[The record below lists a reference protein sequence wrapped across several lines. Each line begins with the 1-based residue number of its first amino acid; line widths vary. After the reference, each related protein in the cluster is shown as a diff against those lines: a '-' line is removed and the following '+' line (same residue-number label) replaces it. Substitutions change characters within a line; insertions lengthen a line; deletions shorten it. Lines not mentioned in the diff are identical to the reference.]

1 MKQAVS
7 RLMRRQS
14 YPNSERGMSL
24 PEVMISSFIL
34 VSVVTANMHMGN
46 SSVKGMNSSYLRY
59 KLDSAIAQRL
69 EDLRKQ
75 AFEYLCVNTPGD
87 EAGCIEGHSNK
98 ALAYDLTT
106 LKPLCESNNLGQKLS
121 DYITS
126 NTDSEI
132 KELLTDF
139 NLRDL
144 DPSADSV
151 AIAVAAMP
159 SGNQLDVTLSTQDM
173 PISASTTLVP
183 HAQGWCP

>member
-1 MKQAVS
+1 MKQAVT
-7 RLMRRQS
+7 RLMRRKS
-14 YPNSERGMSL
+14 HPNSERGMSL

-46 SSVKGMNSSYLRY
+46 STVKGMNSSDLRY
-59 KLDSAIAQRL
+59 KLDSAIAQRI

-75 AFEYLCVNTPGD
+75 AFEYLCVDTPGD

-98 ALAYDLTT
+98 ALTYDLTT

-121 DYITS
+121 DYITT

-132 KELLTDF
+132 KKLLAGF
-139 NLRDL
+139 NLQDL
-144 DPSADSV
+144 HGSTGNV
-151 AIAVAAMP
+151 AIAVAATP
-159 SGNQLDVTLSTQDM
+159 SGNQLDVTLSTQVI
-173 PISASTTLVP
+173 PISVSTTLVP

>member
-14 YPNSERGMSL
+14 HPNSEWGMSL

-46 SSVKGMNSSYLRY
+46 SSVKGMNSSDLRY
-59 KLDSAIAQRL
+59 KLDSAIAQRI

-75 AFEYLCVNTPGD
+75 AFEYLCVDTPGE

-121 DYITS
+121 DHITT
-126 NTDSEI
+126 NTDAEI
-132 KELLTDF
+132 NKLLAGF
-139 NLRDL
+139 NLQDL
-144 DPSADSV
+144 DASADNV
-151 AIAVAAMP
+151 AIAVSATP
-159 SGNQLDVTLSTQDM
+159 SGNQLDVTLSTQAM
-173 PISASTTLVP
+173 PVSVSTTLVP